1 MKNIQIPNPCSENW
15 KMMSPQEKGRFCSA
29 CSKCVIDFT
38 DKKPEEIQQIFTEK
52 ETETICGRFYHHQL
66 HTPDKSE
73 QLKARFLAF
82 IPKYFQSNR
91 MAAAVFS
98 LLLFLTGC
106 SKQKET
112 CATTGIVK
120 VTETETD
127 QIENQNFVM
136 GEIIIP
142 ENDSTAKIHKPDS
155 SAVKYRP

>member
-1 MKNIQIPNPCSENW
+1 MLRKLENDVSSG
-15 KMMSPQEKGRFCSA
+15 KRKVLSA

-38 DKKPEEIQQIFTEK
+38 DKKPEEIHQIFTEK

-91 MAAAVFS
+91 IAAAVFS

-112 CATTGIVK
+112 CTTTGSVTA
-120 VTETETD
+120 TETETD

-136 GEIIIP
+136 GEFIIP

>member
-1 MKNIQIPNPCSENW
+1 MLRKLENDVSSG
-15 KMMSPQEKGRFCSA
+15 KRKVLFR

-73 QLKARFLAF
+73 QLKAQFLAF

-91 MAAAVFS
+91 MSAAVFS

-112 CATTGIVK
+112 CTTTGSITA
-120 VTETETD
+120 TETETD
-127 QIENQNFVM
+127 RIENQNFVM
-136 GEIIIP
+136 GEVIIP